1 MISVVVPVYRNEANL
16 PDLLAALA
24 RINAQLDGELEVV
37 LVVDGSPDRSYA
49 ILREALPRQAFRSKL
64 VLLSRN
70 FGAFAAIRAGLAE
83 ASGEHLAVLAAD
95 LQEPPELIVRFRELL
110 AAGDC
115 DVVLA
120 TRESRADPLLSRWSA
135 GLFWWFYR
143 KFVQPRMP
151 AGGLDVFGCTR
162 AFANHLLKL
171 EEANSTLVGLLVWL
185 GFRAKTIG
193 YQRQARQVGKSAW
206 TFAKKWKYLSDSIFA
221 FTDLPFRL
229 LSFLGVLAVACATVL
244 SFAAIVARL
253 TGKIPIPGYTIT
265 VVLIMFFGG
274 INAIGLSLLG
284 AYLWRAFD
292 NTKKRPN
299 YLVVASES
307 FPAMPPP
314 PARSTDVHAH

>member
-16 PDLLAALA
+16 PDLLAALSQLD
-24 RINAQLDGELEVV
+24 AQLAGDLEVV
-37 LVVDGSPDRSYA
+37 LVVDGSPDRSHA
-49 ILREALPRQAFRSKL
+49 VLREALPHQTFRSKL

-70 FGAFAAIRAGLAE
+70 FGSFAAIRAGLAE
-83 ASGEHLAVLAAD
+83 ASGEYLAVLAAD
-95 LQEPPELIVRFRELL
+95 LQEPPELVLRFRELL

-115 DVVLA
+115 DVVMA
-120 TRESRADPLLSRWSA
+120 TREGRADPLLSRWSA

-143 KFVQPRMP
+143 RFVQPRMP

-162 AFANHLLKL
+162 AFANQLLKL

-193 YQRQARQVGKSAW
+193 YERRARQVGKSAW
-206 TFAKKWKYLSDSIFA
+206 TFAKKWRYLSDSIFA
-221 FTDLPFRL
+221 FTDLPFRF
-229 LSFLGVLAVACATVL
+229 LSFLGLVAVLCAIVI
-244 SFAAIVARL
+244 SVAAIVSRL
-253 TGKIPIPGYTIT
+253 TGRIPVPGYTIT

-274 INAIGLSLLG
+274 INAIGLALLG

-299 YLVVASES
+299 YLVATSEAFS
-307 FPAMPPP
+307 PAPP
-314 PARSTDVHAH
+314 PARSRDVQPR

>member
-1 MISVVVPVYRNEANL
+1 MISVVVPVYRNEANI
-16 PDLLAALA
+16 PALLAALSE
-24 RINAQLDGELEVV
+24 IGSQLGGDLEVV

-49 ILREALPRQAFRSKL
+49 VLREMLPRQPFRSKL

-70 FGAFAAIRAGLAE
+70 FGSFAAVRAGLAE
-83 ASGEHLAVLAAD
+83 ASGEHMAVLAAD
-95 LQEPPELIVRFRELL
+95 LQEPPELILRFHELL

-120 TRESRADPLLSRWSA
+120 TREGRADPWLTRWSS

-143 KFVQPRMP
+143 RFVQPRMP
-151 AGGLDVFGCTR
+151 PGGLDVFACTR
-162 AFANHLLKL
+162 TFASHLLKL
-171 EEANSTLVGLLVWL
+171 EESNSTLVGLLVWL
-185 GFRAKTIG
+185 GFRAKTIS
-193 YQRQARQVGKSAW
+193 YRRQARQIGRSAW

-229 LSFLGVLAVACATVL
+229 LSFLGLVAVLCATVI
-244 SFAAIVARL
+244 SAAAIVSRL
-253 TGKIPIPGYTIT
+253 TGKIPVQGYTIT

-307 FPAMPPP
+307 FPAAPPP
-314 PARSTDVHAH
+314 GKE